1 MKKKYLIAGT
11 VVVIAFIAAV
21 VLLLLN
27 NSNNNSEF
35 RIQNSELNAE
45 NVSTAVP
52 STDIKEVPVLN
63 AEPEKTEVPVAEKKD
78 NKAEAEA
85 TDQPFLV
92 QITDDDPSIAY
103 VLVRMPNPIGLLP
116 LPLEGEYSKTI
127 RTKLADGSEF
137 VNVLHLTP
145 NGFRMEDA
153 NCEGHDCVNQGEV
166 TLENREDRILW
177 NMIICLPHQLS
188 AELITREE
196 AEQMLAHYS
205 LFLILKKKKKKQDR
219 RNDESSGGLAFLSD
233 QIIGG

>member
-11 VVVIAFIAAV
+11 VVVIAVIAAV

-35 RIQNSELNAE
+35 KIQNSELNAE

-196 AEQMLAHYS
+196 AEQMLAH
-205 LFLILKKKKKKQDR
+205 
-219 RNDESSGGLAFLSD
+219 
-233 QIIGG
+233 

>member
-1 MKKKYLIAGT
+1 MKKKYLIAGA
-11 VVVIAFIAAV
+11 VVVIAAIAAV

-27 NSNNNSEF
+27 NSNNNSES

-52 STDIKEVPVLN
+52 STDIKEVPVLTAEPENTEAPAAEENDNSEFRIQNSELN

-127 RTKLADGSEF
+127 RTKLADGSEY

-196 AEQMLAHYS
+196 AMQMLA
-205 LFLILKKKKKKQDR
+205 Q
-219 RNDESSGGLAFLSD
+219 
-233 QIIGG
+233 

>member
-1 MKKKYLIAGT
+1 MKKKYLIAGA
-11 VVVIAFIAAV
+11 VVVIAVIAAV
-21 VLLLLN
+21 VLLLLK
-27 NSNNNSEF
+27 NSNNNLES

-52 STDIKEVPVLN
+52 STDIKEVPVLTAEPENTEAPAAEGNDNSEFRIQNSELN

-196 AEQMLAHYS
+196 ALQMLA
-205 LFLILKKKKKKQDR
+205 Q
-219 RNDESSGGLAFLSD
+219 
-233 QIIGG
+233 

>member
-1 MKKKYLIAGT
+1 MKKKYLIAGA
-11 VVVIAFIAAV
+11 VVVIAAIAAV

-27 NSNNNSEF
+27 NSNNNSES

-52 STDIKEVPVLN
+52 STDIKEVPVLTAEPENTEAPAAEENDNSEFRIQNSELN

-196 AEQMLAHYS
+196 AEQMLAH
-205 LFLILKKKKKKQDR
+205 
-219 RNDESSGGLAFLSD
+219 
-233 QIIGG
+233 

>member
-11 VVVIAFIAAV
+11 VVVIAVIAAV

-35 RIQNSELNAE
+35 RIQNSELYAE

-63 AEPEKTEVPVAEKKD
+63 AEPEKTEDPVAEKKD

-137 VNVLHLTP
+137 VNVLHMTP

-196 AEQMLAHYS
+196 ALQMLA
-205 LFLILKKKKKKQDR
+205 Q
-219 RNDESSGGLAFLSD
+219 
-233 QIIGG
+233 

>member
-11 VVVIAFIAAV
+11 VVVIAVIAAV

-78 NKAEAEA
+78 NKAEAES

-196 AEQMLAHYS
+196 AEQMLAH
-205 LFLILKKKKKKQDR
+205 
-219 RNDESSGGLAFLSD
+219 
-233 QIIGG
+233 

>member
-11 VVVIAFIAAV
+11 VVVIAVIAAV

-52 STDIKEVPVLN
+52 STDIKEVPVLNAEPENTEAPAEEENDNSEFRIQNSELN

-196 AEQMLAHYS
+196 AEQMLAH
-205 LFLILKKKKKKQDR
+205 
-219 RNDESSGGLAFLSD
+219 
-233 QIIGG
+233 